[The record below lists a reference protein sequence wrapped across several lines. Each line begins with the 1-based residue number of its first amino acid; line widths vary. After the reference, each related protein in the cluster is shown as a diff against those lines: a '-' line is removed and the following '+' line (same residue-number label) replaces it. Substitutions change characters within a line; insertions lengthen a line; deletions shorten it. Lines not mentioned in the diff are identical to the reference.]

1 MTYVVGLG
9 ALSGFP
15 GSEFDLAR
23 AGIHPMLAASNRL
36 AQGYTSMLVHAFAHR
51 GLLGDPAVRDAL
63 WRQIHFTGVRALPYA
78 ALVALLFGAVV
89 VTRVLAL
96 VGDDN
101 EAVLK
106 TIVGGGLREL
116 GPLVTAL
123 IVIVRSSVAIAA
135 EVALMQLRGELSE
148 TLRSAATHEDE
159 VVLPRVLGVAIGSTL
174 LVACFEFVA
183 IASAMTT
190 TVFTLDSTFAA
201 ELDDFLIAATWWQVP
216 LSLAKGAM
224 FGAGIAAISCY
235 HGLQVER
242 EIGEIPKAVV
252 AACAGSL
259 TFVIGVDVAA
269 FALKLV

>member
-1 MTYVVGLG
+1 MI
-9 ALSGFP
+9 S
-15 GSEFDLAR
+15 
-23 AGIHPMLAASNRL
+23 AGNRL

-51 GLLGDPAVRDAL
+51 SLLGQCKVRDAL

-135 EVALMQLRGELSE
+135 EVALMQLRGDLSE
-148 TLRSAATHEDE
+148 ALRSGATHEDE
-159 VVLPRVLGVAIGSTL
+159 VVLPRVLGVAVGSAL

-183 IASAMTT
+183 VASALVT

-201 ELDDFLIAATWWQVP
+201 ELDDFLIAAAWWQVP
-216 LSLAKGAM
+216 LAIGKGAM
-224 FGAGIAAISCY
+224 FGAGVAAISCY

-242 EIGEIPKAVV
+242 EVGEIPKAVV

-259 TFVIGVDVAA
+259 TFVIALDALA
-269 FALKLV
+269 FLLKLL

>member
-1 MTYVVGLG
+1 MI
-9 ALSGFP
+9 S
-15 GSEFDLAR
+15 
-23 AGIHPMLAASNRL
+23 AGNRL

-51 GLLGDPAVRDAL
+51 ELLRSRAVRDAL
-63 WRQIHFTGVRALPYA
+63 WRQIHFTGVRALPYS

-89 VTRVLAL
+89 VTRVLGL
-96 VGDDN
+96 IGDDN

-116 GPLVTAL
+116 GPLVTAF

-148 TLRSAATHEDE
+148 ALKSGATHEDE
-159 VVLPRVLGVAIGSTL
+159 VVLPRVLGVAVGSML
-174 LVACFEFVA
+174 LVSCFEFVS

-201 ELDDFLIAATWWQVP
+201 ELDDFLIAAVWWQVP
-216 LSLAKGAM
+216 LALAKGAM

-235 HGLQVER
+235 HGLQVGR
-242 EIGEIPKAVV
+242 DVGDIPKAVA

-259 TFVIGVDVAA
+259 TFVICVDAVA
-269 FALKLV
+269 FALKLA

>member
-1 MTYVVGLG
+1 M
-9 ALSGFP
+9 LS
-15 GSEFDLAR
+15 
-23 AGIHPMLAASNRL
+23 ASNRL

-51 GLLGDPAVRDAL
+51 GLLGDAAVRDAL

-123 IVIVRSSVAIAA
+123 IVIVRSSVAMAA
-135 EVALMQLRGELSE
+135 EVALMQLRGELSAQ
-148 TLRSAATHEDE
+148 LRSGATHEDE
-159 VVLPRVLGVAIGSTL
+159 VVLPRVLGAAIGSTL

-183 IASAMTT
+183 IVSAMTT
-190 TVFTLDSTFAA
+190 TVFTLDSTFTS
-201 ELDDFLIAATWWQVP
+201 ELDDFLIAAVWWQVP

-242 EIGEIPKAVV
+242 EVGEIPKAVA

-269 FALKLV
+269 FALQLV

>member
-1 MTYVVGLG
+1 MRHM
-9 ALSGFP
+9 LS
-15 GSEFDLAR
+15 
-23 AGIHPMLAASNRL
+23 ASNRL

-51 GLLGDPAVRDAL
+51 GLLGDPAIRDAL

>member
-1 MTYVVGLG
+1 MI
-9 ALSGFP
+9 
-15 GSEFDLAR
+15 LA
-23 AGIHPMLAASNRL
+23 GNRL

-51 GLLGDPAVRDAL
+51 SLLGARAVRDAL

-89 VTRVLAL
+89 VTRVLGL

-106 TIVGGGLREL
+106 AVVGGGLREL

-148 TLRSAATHEDE
+148 LLRSGATHEDE
-159 VVLPRVLGVAIGSTL
+159 VVLPRVLGVAIGSML

-183 IASAMTT
+183 IGSALVT

-201 ELDDFLIAATWWQVP
+201 ELDDFLIAAVWWQVP
-216 LSLAKGAM
+216 LALAKGAM
-224 FGAGIAAISCY
+224 FGAGIAAVSCY

-242 EIGEIPKAVV
+242 EVGEIPKAVV

-259 TFVIGVDVAA
+259 TFVIFVDAVA
-269 FALKLV
+269 FALKLS